1 MDLGTG
7 GAPPVEGGRKRLNL
21 LPRTKPEADKG
32 EDEGAPEP
40 TSAAPAEMSEAD
52 VQKKVKED
60 IKVRLG
66 VTWTSV
72 RD

>member
-1 MDLGTG
+1 
-7 GAPPVEGGRKRLNL
+7 LNF

-40 TSAAPAEMSEAD
+40 TSAAPTEMSEAD
-52 VQKKVKED
+52 AQKKVKED
-60 IKVRLG
+60 IKVGPG
-66 VTWTSV
+66 VTWAGV